1 MKYTELKHGF
11 TNRGCLN
18 CDILKALHG
27 FQEKSS
33 QVKNYEI
40 FFFKMFQMRFLR
52 YSNCLKTT

>member
-11 TNRGCLN
+11 TNRACLN